1 VDVCRDNAAWLPI
14 VPRIQ
19 RRAAAVAS
27 INRRL
32 PDEYIT
38 GIFLL
43 LSLFDKQ
50 SEYRLSV

>member
-1 VDVCRDNAAWLPI
+1 VDVCRDNAGWLPI
-14 VPRIQ
+14 VPTIQ
-19 RRAAAVAS
+19 WRAAGVS
-27 INRRL
+27 ISRRL

-50 SEYRLSV
+50 LEYRLSV